1 GLSCSTTLKL
11 TDAEKARLDPALQ
24 GLFEA
29 GDTDSS
35 RFDVSNRSDGSKEY
49 GVIIRT
55 ANADE
60 IRIAGV
66 VVESVMGDVVT
77 ARVTLIELK
86 KILALPSVRSIQNSA
101 KNYPH

>member
-1 GLSCSTTLKL
+1 
-11 TDAEKARLDPALQ
+11 LQ

-66 VVESVMGDVVT
+66 VVESVMGDID
-77 ARVTLIELK
+77 RVEK
-86 KILALPSVRSIQNSA
+86 DPGPSFSSIH
-101 KNYPH
+101 PE